1 MRKCFLYCRIR
12 SDAQSTGDGPGRQEA
27 KGLAYDQNMGLSL
40 GLDCNNTEMI
50 LDSMK
55 SAFEGH
61 HQRDSG

>member
-12 SDAQSTGDGPGRQEA
+12 SDAQSTGDGLGRQEA
-27 KGLAYDQNMGLSL
+27 KWLNVQNMGHSL